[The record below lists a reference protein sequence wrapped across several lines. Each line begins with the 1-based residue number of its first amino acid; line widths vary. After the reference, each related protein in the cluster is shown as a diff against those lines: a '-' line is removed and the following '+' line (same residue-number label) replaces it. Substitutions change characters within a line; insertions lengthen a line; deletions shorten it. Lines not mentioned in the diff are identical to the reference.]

1 MKKIYASLL
10 FSTALLAPTLAQ
22 ADYFVVLGD
31 RIVGFQGWETVIA
44 DKDPS
49 DGCGGLGLK
58 EFDPTTTERIKSQGC
73 SIIMIGDLDSVK
85 ADKNPKDG
93 CGNVDLNFIM
103 PKARDYILANGCPSM
118 LQDDPWN

>member
-1 MKKIYASLL
+1 MKNSIKAC
-10 FSTALLAPTLAQ
+10 ALALALTAPTLAQ
-22 ADYFVVLGD
+22 AEKIVILGD
-31 RIVGFQGWETVIA
+31 GIADFQGWEKVIA
-44 DKDPS
+44 DQDPS

-73 SIIMIGDLDSVK
+73 GIIMVGDIDTLI

-93 CGNVDLNFIM
+93 CGKVDLNFIM
-103 PKARDYILANGCPSM
+103 PKARDYILENGCATM